1 MNRLVL
7 KLYTVLTGLLMMQE
21 IALFSMLGRTS
32 VEKTQRNHS
41 QRDESNIEIDW
52 LCTVICLFL
61 INLYDLVA
69 KYNELMYSTL
79 PIFFSMN
86 YKTIVYVCDIQVTEI
101 QVFLNN

>member
-41 QRDESNIEIDW
+41 QRDESNNEID
-52 LCTVICLFL
+52 
-61 INLYDLVA
+61 
-69 KYNELMYSTL
+69 
-79 PIFFSMN
+79 
-86 YKTIVYVCDIQVTEI
+86 
-101 QVFLNN
+101 

>member
-41 QRDESNIEIDW
+41 QREESNIEID
-52 LCTVICLFL
+52 
-61 INLYDLVA
+61 
-69 KYNELMYSTL
+69 
-79 PIFFSMN
+79 
-86 YKTIVYVCDIQVTEI
+86 
-101 QVFLNN
+101 